1 MRGAEGQA
9 QLQQRFRGLNPQ
21 PERSEPRRSA
31 LLASAA
37 GTAATPERDKR
48 SWPRGRGCAVS
59 RKPKTPPKSVLNHE
73 GAPWPRSLLGMGTLV
88 SAVRQ
93 RSAPGA
99 TANRRSFAETT
110 ANCSQLGPRREYSP
124 AHGTSPNA
132 FRRMARNG
140 GTHPAEAG
148 KRRTWSRLLQAPP
161 GSHGSSSRD
170 GAGIRGSRGIPAPPR
185 CQPRAP
191 FCPSPAVPLPL
202 AAPKAAAP
210 GTARAPGQHQP
221 DPATR
226 SHHRAE
232 GTRGCT
238 AARCRPTPR
247 PGSPRV
253 PKNQNKSL
261 PGLGGPCTEPS
272 RAASPGARLDA
283 LRETPA
289 PGVSPK
295 AGDKTSQVLQ
305 SPEGQGHS
313 VVTRWGS
320 SRTRRP

>member
-148 KRRTWSRLLQAPP
+148 RRRTWSRLLRALTAAPQGMEQGSGGPEGSQHRPGASPGLPSAPAQPSPCLWQPPKLQLQVRPEPPGSTSPTQPRDPITGPRAPGAARPLAAAPRPGLAPP
-161 GSHGSSSRD
+161 GCQKTKTRACPGW
-170 GAGIRGSRGIPAPPR
+170 GGPAR
-185 CQPRAP
+185 
-191 FCPSPAVPLPL
+191 SPAELLPQEPGWML
-202 AAPKAAAP
+202 CARPQPQEFLPKLETKPHRFCRAQKGR
-210 GTARAPGQHQP
+210 GTA
-221 DPATR
+221 
-226 SHHRAE
+226 
-232 GTRGCT
+232 
-238 AARCRPTPR
+238 
-247 PGSPRV
+247 
-253 PKNQNKSL
+253 
-261 PGLGGPCTEPS
+261 
-272 RAASPGARLDA
+272 
-283 LRETPA
+283 
-289 PGVSPK
+289 
-295 AGDKTSQVLQ
+295 
-305 SPEGQGHS
+305 
-313 VVTRWGS
+313 W
-320 SRTRRP
+320 